1 MRILHVM
8 ASCSKGSGVA
18 QVVMRYYRQM
28 HTEVTFDFLVYWD
41 VEDSFKEEI
50 EQYGG
55 HVYVEGKPGIT
66 QMPAF
71 ARRFGE
77 ILTEH
82 EEAYTAVH
90 LHDLC
95 LNLAL
100 FPVAKKHN
108 ITRRIAHSHTTKFS
122 EVWLNALRNR
132 VLFYPVRFLAT
143 DFMACSYSAG
153 EVVFGKKICNGSRFN
168 IIKNAIDPS
177 KNLYKQEER
186 EKILKELGIESGLVV
201 GHVGRFSPQKNH
213 FFLLDVFFEVQ
224 KIVEDAK
231 LLLVGDG
238 PRFYEIKQKSEELG
252 IGHKVIQTGVRSDV
266 GALLS
271 AMDVFVLPSIFEGLG
286 NVLIEAQCN
295 GLPCI
300 ASSVVPQEAAVLPSY
315 QTLALDQ
322 SAKDWAQAIVD
333 CANGREAQPQEYLE
347 QTGYD
352 IVSAANKLLQIY
364 REMES

>member
-1 MRILHVM
+1 MKILHIM

-18 QVVMRYYRQM
+18 QVIMRYYRQM
-28 HTEVTFDFLVYWD
+28 QTEVTFDFLVYWD

-55 HVYVEGKPGIT
+55 RVYVEGKPGIG
-66 QMPAF
+66 QMAGF
-71 ARRFGE
+71 ARRFDE

-82 EEAYTAVH
+82 EGEYTAVH
-90 LHDLC
+90 LHELY
-95 LNLAL
+95 LNSVL

-108 ITRRIAHSHTTKFS
+108 IARRIAHSHTTKFS
-122 EVWLNALRNR
+122 EVWLNSLRNR

-153 EVVFGKKICNGSRFN
+153 EMAFGRKICNGPRFD

-177 KNLYKQEER
+177 KNLYAQEARER
-186 EKILKELGIESGLVV
+186 ILKEFGIDSGLVV

-224 KIVEDAK
+224 KIMEDAK

-238 PRFYEIKQKSEELG
+238 PRFYEVKKKAEELG

-271 AMDVFVLPSIFEGLG
+271 GMDVFVLPSIFEGLG

-300 ASSVVPQEAAVLPSY
+300 ASNVVPQEAAVLSNY
-315 QTLALDQ
+315 QTLALEQ
-322 SAKDWAQAIVD
+322 PAKEWAQAIIA
-333 CANGREAQPQEYLE
+333 CANGREAQPQKYLE
-347 QTGYD
+347 QAGYD
-352 IVSAANKLLQIY
+352 IVAAAKKMLQKY
-364 REMES
+364 REMEI